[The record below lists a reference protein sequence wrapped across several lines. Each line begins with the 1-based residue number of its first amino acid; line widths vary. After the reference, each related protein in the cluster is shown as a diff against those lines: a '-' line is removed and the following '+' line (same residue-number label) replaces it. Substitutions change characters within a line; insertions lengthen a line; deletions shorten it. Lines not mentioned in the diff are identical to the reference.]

1 MQLAV
6 MNREQRI
13 GIRPQT
19 DTLTLLMSSAD
30 LCGWHI
36 VMGYQGRKYSNSVL
50 HGRFSTAGGG
60 VGVRNLY
67 YRSGSVY
74 L

>member
-30 LCGWHI
+30 LCGW
-36 VMGYQGRKYSNSVL
+36 R
-50 HGRFSTAGGG
+50 
-60 VGVRNLY
+60 
-67 YRSGSVY
+67 YRDG
-74 L
+74 LPWTEI